1 MSRRNRDKDRER
13 DDEQRE
19 PETHASGRIAGFL
32 RTLLAGVP
40 WSESADAEDAIQLEA
55 PSRGRLRIHN
65 ANGRTRVRGEERA
78 DIAVRACKRA
88 RAESRSAAE
97 ELLRQLRVVS
107 RSEGGALSLQVDA
120 PRRWNRRGQ
129 VHLEV
134 LVPRGLSVEVIAV
147 NGRIEI
153 EGIRGEVR
161 ARSSNGSARIC
172 DVIGNVEVATSN
184 AKVFCACI
192 CGRLRARSSN
202 GRIVLEDHRGDID
215 AATSNGLITA
225 QLAELGKAGVELC
238 TSNGRIALTLP
249 DDVDAEVDMAVDNGV
264 IRNDR
269 KLDDATGGDSGH
281 VHGRLGKGG
290 ALIKLRTSNGSI
302 SLR

>member
-1 MSRRNRDKDRER
+1 MRPRKR
-13 DDEQRE
+13 DDERDRE
-19 PETHASGRIAGFL
+19 DDASESARGRSRIAGFL

-40 WSESADAEDAIQLEA
+40 WSESAEAEDAMQLDA
-55 PSRGRLRIHN
+55 PRAGRLRIHN
-65 ANGRTRVRGEERA
+65 ANGRTRVRGEEREDVHVLA
-78 DIAVRACKRA
+78 RKSA
-88 RAESRSAAE
+88 RAESRNAAE

-129 VHLEV
+129 VNLEV
-134 LVPRGLSVEVIAV
+134 RVPRGLSVDVSAV
-147 NGRIEI
+147 NGRVEI

-184 AKVFCACI
+184 AKVFCACTS
-192 CGRLRARSSN
+192 GRLRARSSN
-202 GRIVLEDHRGDID
+202 GRIVLEDHRGDVD

-225 QLAELGKAGVELC
+225 QLAELGKGGVELC
-238 TSNGRIALTLP
+238 TSNGRIALCLP
-249 DDVDAEVDMAVDNGV
+249 DEVDAEVDMAVDNGV

-269 KLDDATGGDSGH
+269 SLHDATRSDSGH

>member
-1 MSRRNRDKDRER
+1 MSRHRDHDANER
-13 DDEQRE
+13 DDERG
-19 PETHASGRIAGFL
+19 ETLGGGRIRGFL

-40 WSESADAEDAIQLEA
+40 WSESADAEDALVFEA
-55 PSRGRLRIHN
+55 PRSGRLRIHN
-65 ANGRTRVRGEERA
+65 PNGRTRVRGEERS
-78 DIAVRACKRA
+78 DIAVRASKRA
-88 RAESRSAAE
+88 RAESSSAAE
-97 ELLRQLRVVS
+97 GLLRQMRIS
-107 RSEGGALSLQVDA
+107 QRSEGGGLSLQVEA
-120 PRRWNRRGQ
+120 PRRWNRRGH

-134 LVPRGLSVEVIAV
+134 LVPRGLSVEVSAV
-147 NGRIEI
+147 NGRVEI

-172 DVIGNVEVATSN
+172 DVIGDVEVATSN
-184 AKVFCACI
+184 AKVFCACT
-192 CGRLRARSSN
+192 CGKLRARSSN

-225 QLAELGKAGVELC
+225 QLAELGRAGVELC

-269 KLDDATGGDSGH
+269 VLDGADTADSGH
-281 VHGRLGKGG
+281 VQGRLGKGG

>member
-1 MSRRNRDKDRER
+1 MSRRRER
-13 DDEQRE
+13 DDRDEHERDDE
-19 PETHASGRIAGFL
+19 PGGSRIRGFL

-40 WSESADAEDAIQLEA
+40 WSESADAEDEVVFDA
-55 PSRGRLRIHN
+55 PRNGRLRIHN
-65 ANGRTRVRGEERA
+65 ANGRTRVRGEERS
-78 DIAVRACKRA
+78 DIAVRASKRA
-88 RAESRSAAE
+88 RAESRAAAE
-97 ELLRQLRVVS
+97 ELLREMRVS
-107 RSEGGALSLQVDA
+107 QRGEGGGLSLHVDA

-129 VHLEV
+129 VHLDV
-134 LVPRGLSVEVIAV
+134 LVPRGLSVEVSAV
-147 NGRIEI
+147 NGRVEI

-184 AKVFCACI
+184 AKVFCACT
-192 CGRLRARSSN
+192 CGKLRLRSSN
-202 GRIVLEDHRGDID
+202 GRIVLEEHRGDVD

-225 QLAELGKAGVELC
+225 RLAELGSAGVELC

-249 DDVDAEVDMAVDNGV
+249 DEVDAEVDMAVDNGV

-269 KLDDATGGDSGH
+269 ELDAAHTTDSGH